1 MFNTGDGPKAAS
13 QGRRTMTIASILRT
27 KGDEVV
33 TAPPSTPIHE
43 LVEMLHAR
51 RIGAVVIAD
60 GGAVA
65 GIVSERDVVRCLHE
79 KGGAILSATAAD
91 IMTSPVQTISPDEPV
106 LAALALITQRRI
118 RHLPVVDSGRLIGLV
133 SIGDLV
139 KRRIDD
145 AEAEAAALKDYIRL
159 S

>member
-1 MFNTGDGPKAAS
+1 
-13 QGRRTMTIASILRT
+13 MTIASILRN
-27 KGDEVV
+27 KGDAVV
-33 TAPPSTPIHE
+33 TAPPTTPIHE
-43 LVEMLHAR
+43 LVSLMHAH

-60 GGAVA
+60 GDSVA
-65 GIVSERDVVRCLHE
+65 GIASERDVVRCLHE
-79 KGGAILSATAAD
+79 KGGAILGATAGD
-91 IMTSPVQTISPDEPV
+91 IMSSPVMTVSPGDPI
-106 LAALALITQRRI
+106 LTALALMTQRRI
-118 RHLPVVDSGRLIGLV
+118 RHLPVVESGKLIGLV